1 MEKRKKTILIIDNAS
16 AFTGAFKSIFTV
28 SRHLASQFNFIFC
41 IPSGSTSEKY
51 LSEKGVDYFK
61 LPFLEISKRI
71 SALLLYFPVLLY
83 NALRLLS
90 VVSARNV
97 DVIHVNDLYNMTGIV
112 VKILRPRIK
121 LVYHVRL
128 MHDSYVKSLY
138 YVWVKLILR
147 FADHVVCNSYAVR
160 KGLNTDSQKVQV
172 IYNLPPAESRQAMS
186 VVQDEAIIRLL
197 YLANFTPGKGHDLAV
212 EAFAAAVGSMPG
224 NVKMIMSG
232 GDLGKKNNVIYKQS
246 LIEKARHL
254 KVDSRISFT
263 DFEPDIEKAMRNATI
278 FLNFSESESF
288 SMTCLEALTFGVPL
302 IATDCGGPA
311 ELFENGRSGILV
323 RNKDV
328 EDMKQAIVRLCQ
340 DRTLREAFAKNG
352 QEFVKS
358 KFVLPEIIGKYIT
371 LYES

>member
-1 MEKRKKTILIIDNAS
+1 MIIDNAS

-41 IPSGSTSEKY
+41 IPSGSTLKKY
-51 LSEKGVDYFK
+51 LSEKGMDYFT
-61 LPFLEISKRI
+61 LPFLEISKRL
-71 SALLLYFPVLLY
+71 SVLFYFPMLLY
-83 NALRLLS
+83 NAVRLS
-90 VVSARNV
+90 FIVSTRNV

-112 VKILRPRIK
+112 VKILKPRIK
-121 LVYHVRL
+121 LIYHVRL
-128 MHDSYVKSLY
+128 MHDSYVRSLY

-147 FADHVVCNSYAVR
+147 FADHVVCNSFAVR
-160 KGLNTDSQKVQV
+160 KGLNTDSHKVQV
-172 IYNLPPAESRQAMS
+172 IYNLPPAESRQATS
-186 VVQDEAIIRLL
+186 VVQDEATIRLL

-212 EAFAAAVGSMPG
+212 EAFAAAVRNIPG

-246 LIEKARHL
+246 VMEKARHL
-254 KVDSRISFT
+254 RVDSHISFT

-311 ELFENGRSGILV
+311 ELFENGKSGILV
-323 RNKDV
+323 KNKDI
-328 EDMKQAIVRLCQ
+328 EDMKQAILRLCQ
-340 DRTLREAFAKNG
+340 DKHLRETFAKNG
-352 QEFVKS
+352 REFVKS

-371 LYES
+371 LYEN